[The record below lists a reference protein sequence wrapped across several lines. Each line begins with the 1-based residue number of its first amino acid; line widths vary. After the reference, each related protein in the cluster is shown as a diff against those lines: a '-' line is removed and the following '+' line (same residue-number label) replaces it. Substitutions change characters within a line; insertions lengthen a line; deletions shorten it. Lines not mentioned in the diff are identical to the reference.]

1 MRAERGQSS
10 PLSLTAGPIE
20 LKQLEDV
27 LIKEREERKNL
38 KSQLKQEKKQ
48 TESLNEKLRAS
59 EKAKSDMEVEVKR
72 LDRENANRVREIEIL
87 QNELSDMR
95 NERILAEQLDEEHS
109 AKMKVYTQDL
119 MATSTKYQQDIQ
131 NLISRNEK
139 LTKEAEVLR
148 AKAAELERQ
157 ATHAE
162 QVKDAL
168 NRKLLGKEN
177 EIAALQSQLEK
188 VSREKKQPTETPWNN
203 AKANSQNNSLSL
215 ENRIREL
222 EAEVESQKR
231 TIQENESKILNASSN
246 DAFGILRSS
255 NALTPAR
262 RVSLLT
268 SRKEEGSQ
276 LEAAPTLDWLEPLK
290 IADHVLANMS

>member
-10 PLSLTAGPIE
+10 PLSLSSGPIE
-20 LKQLEDV
+20 LKQLEEV
-27 LIKEREERKNL
+27 LLKEREDRKNL

-48 TESLNEKLRAS
+48 TESLSEKLKAS
-59 EKAKSDMEVEVKR
+59 EKAKSDMELEVKR
-72 LDRENANRVREIEIL
+72 LDRENANRMREIEIL

-139 LTKEAEVLR
+139 LTKEAEVLK

-168 NRKLLGKEN
+168 NRKLLGKDN

-188 VSREKKQPTETPWNN
+188 ISREKKQATEPAWNN
-203 AKANSQNNSLSL
+203 AKQNSQNNSLLL
-215 ENRIREL
+215 ENRIKEL
-222 EAEVESQKR
+222 EAMVEAQKR
-231 TIQENESKILNASSN
+231 TIQENESRILNASSN

-268 SRKEEGSQ
+268 SRKEEVSS

>member
-1 MRAERGQSS
+1 
-10 PLSLTAGPIE
+10 
-20 LKQLEDV
+20 
-27 LIKEREERKNL
+27 
-38 KSQLKQEKKQ
+38 
-48 TESLNEKLRAS
+48 
-59 EKAKSDMEVEVKR
+59 
-72 LDRENANRVREIEIL
+72 
-87 QNELSDMR
+87 
-95 NERILAEQLDEEHS
+95 
-109 AKMKVYTQDL
+109 
-119 MATSTKYQQDIQ
+119 
-131 NLISRNEK
+131 
-139 LTKEAEVLR
+139 
-148 AKAAELERQ
+148 
-157 ATHAE
+157 
-162 QVKDAL
+162 
-168 NRKLLGKEN
+168 
-177 EIAALQSQLEK
+177 
-188 VSREKKQPTETPWNN
+188 
-203 AKANSQNNSLSL
+203 L